1 MAVNGKKS
9 KAKKLQMMLIMII
22 MTMMLM
28 EITMIMTGKGE
39 VGKLFKTCVMKL
51 ARWHISGGTHFAST

>member
-9 KAKKLQMMLIMII
+9 KAKKLQMMLI